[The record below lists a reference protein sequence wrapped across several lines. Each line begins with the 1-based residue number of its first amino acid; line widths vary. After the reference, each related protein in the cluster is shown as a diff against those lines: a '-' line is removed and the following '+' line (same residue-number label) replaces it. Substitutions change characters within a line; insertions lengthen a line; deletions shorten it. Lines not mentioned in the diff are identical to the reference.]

1 MDNEVKAEINKLGLQ
16 EFPKK
21 TVRKFERPI
30 PLPEQIERITVREGA
45 KQEQYQPGYER
56 QISSEGQ
63 SQGEMGGIV
72 AQGQVFLDY
81 QQREKEIDKILS
93 DGLEDIYLQMTPE
106 KRREFKQVGEETV
119 QVINQMMSQTK
130 VKIQK
135 IIELIIKW
143 LAIIPGVNK
152 FFLEQ
157 EAKIRTDKILKL
169 RK

>member
-21 TVRKFERPI
+21 TTRKFERPI

-45 KQEQYQPGYER
+45 KQEQYQPGIEG
-56 QISSEGQ
+56 QISEGE
-63 SQGEMGGIV
+63 SQGEIGGIV
-72 AQGQVFLDY
+72 SQGQVFFDY

-93 DGLEDIYLQMTPE
+93 EGLEELYLQMTPE

-135 IIELIIKW
+135 IIDLIRNW
-143 LAIIPGVNK
+143 LSIIPGVNK